1 MRVGNFSALILWG
14 LALALLGEVARG
26 EHQLAPERRRPL
38 SRVRSWVRGTD
49 LTIRGIPGPQGEP
62 SKAFCQSTPVAKKR
76 LDSPAGMCRLAY
88 LTAAHCMDSDF
99 KAIDFL
105 GIGEV
110 KKSSMGISIPM
121 EYNLSRAAQSREPQ
135 RGDSATLVFDIACGK
150 AESVIP
156 VPLAPVDSQ
165 GNTIVNSNHVYLQ
178 KRQAELEV
186 YNRGEGAQ
194 ILADVRG
201 ADGAM
206 YHFYAPSPQGY
217 AIVGG
222 DSGGPIFNEKGQLV
236 CPISGSEYEAMR
248 EQRTLTK
255 RPDGNID
262 TLLDP
267 FTVVCDKKAIARLHT
282 VLEKFGL
289 SPVSTADAE
298 DLSEAL
304 RNQPHQ
310 SSIKKVSAS
319 FTSP

>member
-1 MRVGNFSALILWG
+1 
-14 LALALLGEVARG
+14 
-26 EHQLAPERRRPL
+26 
-38 SRVRSWVRGTD
+38 
-49 LTIRGIPGPQGEP
+49 
-62 SKAFCQSTPVAKKR
+62 
-76 LDSPAGMCRLAY
+76 MCRLAY
-88 LTAAHCMDSDF
+88 LTAAHCMYSDF

-110 KKSSMGISIPM
+110 KKSSMQISIPK
-121 EYNLSRAAQSREPQ
+121 EYDFEKAARSREPQ
-135 RGDSATLVFDIACGK
+135 SGDSATLVFDIACGK

-156 VPLAPVDSQ
+156 VPLAPVDSK
-165 GNTIVNSNHVYLQ
+165 GNTLVNSNHVYLQ
-178 KRQAELEV
+178 KRQEQTV
-186 YNRGEGAQ
+186 GNRGEGAQ
-194 ILADVRG
+194 ILADFIG
-201 ADGAM
+201 SDQAM
-206 YHFYAPSPQGY
+206 YRFKAPSPQGY
-217 AIVGG
+217 TIVGG

-248 EQRTLTK
+248 AQGTLTK

-267 FTVVCDKKAIARLHT
+267 FTVVCDKKAIARVRT
-282 VLEKFGL
+282 DLEKFGL

-304 RNQPHQ
+304 QNQPQQ